1 MNIRH
6 NLEAAR
12 MASFSANEESAFV
25 GKLLFCFDLM
35 PNMNDFP
42 RKSWL
47 SCKVKACG
55 FPFCF
60 ALKKCWTKFLIFLWV
75 RGVAVGV
82 VCCFGLS
89 PRGGLV

>member
-12 MASFSANEESAFV
+12 MASFSANEKSAFV
-25 GKLLFCFDLM
+25 GKLLFSFDLM
-35 PNMNDFP
+35 PNMNDF
-42 RKSWL
+42 RRNSMWL
-47 SCKVKACG
+47 S
-55 FPFCF
+55 
-60 ALKKCWTKFLIFLWV
+60 ALKKCRRCWTKFLIFLWV

-89 PRGGLV
+89 PRGGLF